1 MIVNAPDKFTAREYE
16 EIKISQEEAE
26 KNRQFQLQLAK
37 AENSWNLLFRIPLA
51 LIALP
56 VRLVSGDSSLC
67 DLRTREG
74 TKPGLLASSKVLGS
88 SRQLLPQLLIACSL
102 WMLSQ
107 FICFTLIHL
116 SISVL
121 FHPDFSSRVLS
132 IYLTISPTNT

>member
-56 VRLVSGDSSLC
+56 VRLVQAIALC
-67 DLRTREG
+67 VIYARGKE
-74 TKPGLLASSKVLGS
+74 P
-88 SRQLLPQLLIACSL
+88 
-102 WMLSQ
+102 SQ
-107 FICFTLIHL
+107 AFWQALKF
-116 SISVL
+116 
-121 FHPDFSSRVLS
+121 
-132 IYLTISPTNT
+132 